1 MLDLTTFQAAINNTA
16 FEEPVFIYIGVGAA
30 AGLRGQNPSLWQK
43 LPLEQYQQFPPFLQD
58 VRNKIPK
65 VNLFLLLID
74 PMQENPP
81 CVAVDYNLAECEKDH
96 YKSEDGR
103 LQAFVFR
110 ELVYTDVDINPAAK
124 AVNMTQVLR
133 DLNNLAKEKGVS
145 LLYHNFTGRNTATLL
160 AEYFDTENL
169 EHLDQIIYSLSARE
183 DHGCFFDL
191 TQPNATFPFR
201 LAPARQAPA
210 RQAPAR
216 QAPAAGQQK
225 RPVIKMFNFYK
236 YIANNCYD
244 KMAEEL
250 EEYPAEMRPL
260 EEVQRNQIIN
270 NIRNQF
276 KNINLSILR
285 HVRKLIFQQAE
296 SAIEAEPSASEAG
309 PSEAGPS
316 AAAQS
321 EAAAAAQ
328 ASEAA
333 QSEAAAAA
341 LAGPD
346 TYLFNDIPH
355 LYKKIFTEL
364 YIEKDFS
371 LLYEL
376 MFNYCAS
383 ELDIFSHLKKM
394 TMTGEELLTF
404 ITMEE
409 DPYKWYN
416 NIAIML

>member
-1 MLDLTTFQAAINNTA
+1 MLDLTTFHSAINNSSL
-16 FEEPVFIYIGVGAA
+16 EEPIFIYIGVGAA
-30 AGLRGQNPSLWQK
+30 AGFRVQNPGPWQKPGLVQNHNGLWQK

-65 VNLFLLLID
+65 VNFFLLLID

-81 CVAVDYNLAECEKDH
+81 CVAVDYNLAECEQDH
-96 YKSEDGR
+96 YTSEDGR
-103 LQAFVFR
+103 LQAFVYR

-124 AVNMTQVLR
+124 AVNMTHHLR
-133 DLNNLAKEKGVS
+133 DLNNLAKEKGAS

-210 RQAPAR
+210 AQQAPAV
-216 QAPAAGQQK
+216 QQK

-250 EEYPAEMRPL
+250 EDYPAEMRPL

-276 KNINLSILR
+276 KNVNLSILR
-285 HVRKLIFQQAE
+285 HVRNLIL
-296 SAIEAEPSASEAG
+296 P
-309 PSEAGPS
+309 P
-316 AAAQS
+316 S
-321 EAAAAAQ
+321 EAAAAAG
-328 ASEAA
+328 EAA
-333 QSEAAAAA
+333 QSAGEAAQSAAPAAPAAAPAAPAPA
-341 LAGPD
+341 LAGPEA
-346 TYLFNDIPH
+346 YLFNDIPH
-355 LYKKIFTEL
+355 LYREIFTEL
-364 YIEKDFS
+364 YTEQDFS

>member
-1 MLDLTTFQAAINNTA
+1 MLDLTTFHSAINNIA
-16 FEEPVFIYIGVGAA
+16 VAEPIFIYVGVGAA
-30 AGLRGQNPSLWQK
+30 AGLSVQNPGLGQNPGPVQK
-43 LPLEQYQQFPPFLQD
+43 LSPEQYQQFPPFLQD
-58 VRNKIPK
+58 VRNKIPN

-81 CVAVDYNLAECEKDH
+81 CVAIDYNLAEDTKDN

-103 LQAFVFR
+103 LQAFVYR

-124 AVNMTQVLR
+124 AVNMTQNLR
-133 DLNNLAKEKGVS
+133 DLNNLAKEKGAS

-160 AEYFDTENL
+160 AEHFDTENL

-201 LAPARQAPA
+201 LAQAEPA
-210 RQAPAR
+210 
-216 QAPAAGQQK
+216 QAPAAQAPAAQAPAAHQK
-225 RPVIKMFNFYK
+225 RPIIKMFNFYK
-236 YIANNCYD
+236 YIANNCYE

-276 KNINLSILR
+276 KNVNLSILR
-285 HVRKLIFQQAE
+285 HVRNLIFQQAE
-296 SAIEAEPSASEAG
+296 PIVEQGAAQSASE
-309 PSEAGPS
+309 
-316 AAAQS
+316 
-321 EAAAAAQ
+321 
-328 ASEAA
+328 
-333 QSEAAAAA
+333 AAAA
-341 LAGPD
+341 LAGPEV
-346 TYLFNDIPH
+346 YLFNDIPH
-355 LYKKIFTEL
+355 LYREIFSEL
-364 YIEKDFS
+364 YKEQDFS

-383 ELDIFSHLKKM
+383 ELNIFAHLKKM
-394 TMTGEELLTF
+394 AMTGEELLTF